1 MPLILLLN
9 PAGLNMCSIFF
20 SLIYIDIYEQETKLF
35 AFKQIMCFNVFYYW
49 EIQGKRM
56 YALEATF

>member
-1 MPLILLLN
+1 MPLILLLK
-9 PAGLNMCSIFF
+9 PAGLDMCSMFF

-35 AFKQIMCFNVFYYW
+35 TFKQIMCFSVFFYR